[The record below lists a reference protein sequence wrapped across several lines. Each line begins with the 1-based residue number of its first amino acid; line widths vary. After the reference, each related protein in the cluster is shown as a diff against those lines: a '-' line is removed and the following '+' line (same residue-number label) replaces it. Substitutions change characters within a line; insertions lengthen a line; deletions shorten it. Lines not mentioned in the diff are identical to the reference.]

1 MSSQEAPLESVPA
14 SGPEPDQSTMP
25 PAETSQMAEAAPDA
39 GNLGLPAPTAAA
51 KDQTESQTDGKVAVP
66 QTQEISEVPAYVTPR
81 PSSDSHEEPRSGEV
95 AMDTTVDGPDASTMS
110 ATANQSRSSQG
121 NTSLVCFNCQTTQ
134 TPLWRRDDDGNNIC
148 NACGLYQKLH
158 GCQRPINM
166 KKAVIKRRKRVPA
179 SNTNQANQSGSSSTE
194 NAGQGPDPSASAATG
209 GARPRNASKSRS
221 RSRARNSNANSSA
234 AAAAAAAAAVAAAA
248 ASSSSQ
254 PHLLPP
260 GISVEEAAS
269 LHLQHGGPYMY
280 PQGLKHP
287 HGHGPGP
294 VSASREREARD
305 REAAMALMEVGSAG
319 AGWAQQGAGGPPPPH
334 AGGDPRSGSL
344 SRRGSPP
351 VDWRSSL
358 HASGGGHHHRREL
371 RDPLFSST
379 FAATALVE
387 NEERGRA
394 TKRSRSGEAIDH
406 RFPHPSSIPRP
417 RADSPHGLHAGPAG
431 EAGGR
436 RESLGPGG
444 ARPNGAAEGGI
455 PGPFPPGLPN
465 GTGQVPH
472 HHHHHHHH
480 NAAHPHLHHHHPQA
494 HPHLHH
500 HHAGGAIPE
509 GVPTSPLGALVHA
522 LERHHED
529 LLRERR
535 RLDEVLSRSEGML
548 NEARVALEQI
558 RRQEGAGAQ
567 LSMSSFLHDAA
578 AGPLGSG
585 SRRSDRAAITLPPLD
600 PGRVPAASSA
610 NRRGTS
616 LERPR
621 ILQNVGHAGT
631 MSSLTAGGRSPGS
644 SASAFERQQ
653 QQQQQAKRPGLG
665 GPEANDS
672 VNSTLSPA
680 YPATSR
686 MMSLPP
692 SSLIDTGA
700 SNGLSPPLNRIFEGT
715 GIGGRG
721 AGAEGRSGG
730 AKQMEPPSGAGGSG
744 FSAGLDGSLIADKW
758 LTPVRPSMDEDDSG
772 GESSYVNLN
781 GPTEEM
787 LPPSAAAPASATN
800 RAMP

>member
-81 PSSDSHEEPRSGEV
+81 PSSDSREEPRSGEV

-319 AGWAQQGAGGPPPPH
+319 AGWAQQVRTVCMR
-334 AGGDPRSGSL
+334 D
-344 SRRGSPP
+344 
-351 VDWRSSL
+351 
-358 HASGGGHHHRREL
+358 L
-371 RDPLFSST
+371 RVRQVGEEKVLAQEALDRMEQLKAEYQAHFLQDFP
-379 FAATALVE
+379 TALD
-387 NEERGRA
+387 
-394 TKRSRSGEAIDH
+394 K
-406 RFPHPSSIPRP
+406 
-417 RADSPHGLHAGPAG
+417 
-431 EAGGR
+431 
-436 RESLGPGG
+436 SL
-444 ARPNGAAEGGI
+444 I
-455 PGPFPPGLPN
+455 
-465 GTGQVPH
+465 TTI
-472 HHHHHHHH
+472 
-480 NAAHPHLHHHHPQA
+480 A

-653 QQQQQAKRPGLG
+653 QQQQQQAKRPGLG

-758 LTPVRPSMDEDDSG
+758 FTPVRPSMDEDDSG

-787 LPPSAAAPASATN
+787 LAPSGAAPASATN